1 VSQIGDERQRGAD
14 VSFPDP
20 DWATLRARV
29 LAETD
34 DYLVL
39 DKPAGISVTGERHDT
54 DLVRVAA
61 DAGEQVIPVHRI
73 DKVTSGVL
81 LLARSTAAHGPL
93 TRQFNKRTVAKSYLA
108 ITRSVGLPEVCT
120 VDLPLA
126 TGRKNRVRVAAPR
139 EEIGFADGRWTV
151 PPSAVRPKSFPSVTH
166 LRRVWQGTGHSLVL
180 AEPETGRRHQIR
192 VHLAWIGHPIAGDPL
207 FGATPGAASGSTPG
221 ATSPSPP
228 GPGASPERRT
238 LLHAWRLAF
247 DDAAGR
253 RIELRA
259 DPPEDFW
266 APVAGEI
273 PSPPDVLGGV
283 ALRP

>member
-1 VSQIGDERQRGAD
+1 MTSSWAD
-14 VSFPDP
+14 
-20 DWATLRARV
+20 LRARV

-54 DLVRVAA
+54 DLVRIAA

-108 ITRSVGLPEVCT
+108 ITRSIGLPDAGI

-139 EEIGFADGRWTV
+139 EEIGYADGRWSV
-151 PPSAVRPKSFPSVTH
+151 PPAAVRPKSFPSVTR
-166 LRRVWQGTGHSLVL
+166 LRRLWEGEGHTLVL

-192 VHLAWIGHPIAGDPL
+192 VHLAWIGHPIDGDPL
-207 FGATPGAASGSTPG
+207 FG
-221 ATSPSPP
+221 
-228 GPGASPERRT
+228 GASDGGASDART

-247 DDAAGR
+247 DDAGGR
-253 RIELRA
+253 RIEVRA

-273 PSPPDVLGGV
+273 PAPVDILGG
-283 ALRP
+283 ADLRP

>member
-1 VSQIGDERQRGAD
+1 VKPT
-14 VSFPDP
+14 VP
-20 DWATLRARV
+20 DWATLRGRA

-54 DLVRVAA
+54 DLVRIAA

-93 TRQFNKRTVAKSYLA
+93 TRQFAKRTVAKSYLA
-108 ITRSVGLPEVCT
+108 ITRSTGLPESGT

-126 TGRKNRVRVAAPR
+126 TGRKSRVRVAAPR
-139 EEIGFADGRWTV
+139 EEIGYAEGWWTV
-151 PPSAVRPKSFPSVTH
+151 PPAAVRPESFPSVTR
-166 LRRVWQGTGHSLVL
+166 LRRLWEGTGTTLVL
-180 AEPETGRRHQIR
+180 ADPETGRRHQIR
-192 VHLAWIGHPIAGDPL
+192 VHMAWIGHPIAGDPL
-207 FGATPGAASGSTPG
+207 FGATSEP
-221 ATSPSPP
+221 
-228 GPGASPERRT
+228 RT

-247 DDAAGR
+247 DDGGGQ
-253 RIELRA
+253 RIQVRA

-266 APVAGEI
+266 TSIADELPGPRKLLERALSDG
-273 PSPPDVLGGV
+273 SP
-283 ALRP
+283 LRP

>member
-1 VSQIGDERQRGAD
+1 MTVS
-14 VSFPDP
+14 
-20 DWATLRARV
+20 WATLRARV

-34 DYLVL
+34 EYLVL

-54 DLVRVAA
+54 DLVRIAA

-108 ITRSVGLPEVCT
+108 ITRSVGLPEIGT

-126 TGRKNRVRVAAPR
+126 TGRKNRVRVAAQR
-139 EEIGFADGRWTV
+139 EEIGYADGRWTV
-151 PPSAVRPKSFPSVTH
+151 PPSAVRPKSFPSVTR
-166 LRRVWQGTGHSLVL
+166 LRRLWEGAGHTLLV

-192 VHLAWIGHPIAGDPL
+192 VHLAWVGHPIAGDPL
-207 FGATPGAASGSTPG
+207 FGGRPD
-221 ATSPSPP
+221 
-228 GPGASPERRT
+228 ERT
-238 LLHAWRLAF
+238 CLHAWRLAF
-247 DDAAGR
+247 DDADGR
-253 RIELRA
+253 RVEVSA
-259 DPPEDFW
+259 EPGEDFW
-266 APVAGEI
+266 TPVTDHLP
-273 PSPPDVLGGV
+273 PSTRGGLLEG